1 MSTISARSLAAV
13 VPLALATLALCTL
26 TMPSNAQNLVQNPDF
41 EAGNNGDW
49 TIVTTSGS
57 TQISSHVY
65 PGGGPHTGS
74 YYGLFGD
81 FTFAPGSISQ
91 ALSTVAGQNYTLNYF
106 LANFGEG
113 ANASPNEFSVSVDS
127 TVLSDLV
134 NIPTQPYTEYSFG
147 FTATGPSTTLT
158 FTGGDT
164 PFGLFL
170 DDVSV
175 TATESSTPEP
185 GPAALL
191 AGVSLTGA
199 GVAFRLRK
207 ARRVA

>member
-1 MSTISARSLAAV
+1 MSTVTRRSIAVAASL
-13 VPLALATLALCTL
+13 PLAVLALCSL
-26 TMPSNAQNLVQNPDF
+26 AMPSHAQNLVLNPDF

-65 PGGGPHTGS
+65 PGGGPRTGS

-81 FTFAPGSISQ
+81 AAAAPGSLSQ
-91 ALSTVAGQNYTLNYF
+91 ILATVAGQSYALDYF

-113 ANASPNEFSVSVDS
+113 AQESPNNFSVLVDGNA
-127 TVLSDLV
+127 LSSLT

-185 GPAALL
+185 GPTALL
-191 AGVSLTGA
+191 AGVSLTGV
-199 GVAFRLRK
+199 VAVVRLRK
-207 ARRVA
+207 ARRAA